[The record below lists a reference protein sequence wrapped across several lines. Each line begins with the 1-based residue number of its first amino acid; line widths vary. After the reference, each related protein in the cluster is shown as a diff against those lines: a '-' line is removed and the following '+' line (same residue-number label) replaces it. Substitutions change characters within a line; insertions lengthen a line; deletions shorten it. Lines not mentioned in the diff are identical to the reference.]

1 MAIDMRSVEPLG
13 SKSVLLEQAILRNK
27 GKFKPNGESYLQ
39 NIDLSDMLNPD
50 FEWLNQDKTAI
61 QNLVQQMDASI
72 GQLAEQLREMG
83 QQTRHIDQFT
93 RRTKVQFE
101 DEQKLMFKQIQT
113 LNSLLKRQIDMLGN
127 VERQIQAVEI
137 KQNNFIPNLGIG
149 LIAGLMSAVTIL
161 VSAPW
166 LMVLIEYLRA

>member
-1 MAIDMRSVEPLG
+1 MAIDLRSVEPLG
-13 SKSVLLEQAILRNK
+13 SKSVLLEQAIRKHK
-27 GKFKPNGESYLQ
+27 GRSKPNGESYLQ
-39 NIDLSDMLNPD
+39 DLDLSDMLNPD
-50 FEWLNQDKTAI
+50 YEWLNEDKTAI

-72 GQLAEQLREMG
+72 GQLSEQMREMG

-101 DEQKLMFKQIQT
+101 DEQKLLFKQIQT
-113 LNSLLKRQIDMLGN
+113 LNGLLKRQVGVLTH
-127 VERQIQAVEI
+127 VERQISDVEI
-137 KQNNFIPNLGIG
+137 KQNNFIPQMGIG

>member
-1 MAIDMRSVEPLG
+1 MAIDLRSVEPLG
-13 SKSVLLEQAILRNK
+13 SKSVLLEQAIRKHK
-27 GKFKPNGESYLQ
+27 GRRKPSGESYLQ
-39 NIDLSDMLNPD
+39 DLDLSDMLNPD
-50 FEWLNQDKTAI
+50 YEWLNEDKTAI

-72 GQLAEQLREMG
+72 GQLSEQMREMG

-93 RRTKVQFE
+93 RRTKTQFE
-101 DEQKLMFKQIQT
+101 DEQKLLFKQIQT
-113 LNSLLKRQIDMLGN
+113 LNGLLKRQVEVLTH
-127 VERQIQAVEI
+127 VERQVSDIEI
-137 KQNNFIPNLGIG
+137 KQNNFIPQMGIG

>member
-27 GKFKPNGESYLQ
+27 GKLKPNGESYLQ
-39 NIDLSDMLNPD
+39 NLDLSDMLNPD

-113 LNSLLKRQIDMLGN
+113 LNSLLKRQIDVLSN